1 MVNWYLRGS
10 EKVMVAMSL
19 ALSDKKALKYILSHK
34 GGIPD
39 YPWLHEQVLF
49 NCKVAFCIQV
59 VHSFEEGPVQSK
71 QEVSQG
77 KQL

>member
-1 MVNWYLRGS
+1 
-10 EKVMVAMSL
+10 MVAMSL

-39 YPWLHEQVLF
+39 HPDCMSKVLF
-49 NCKVAFCIQV
+49 DCKVAFCIQV

-71 QEVSQG
+71 QEGSQG